1 MVDIAHEA
9 VIILLNDDGNDHM
22 TNVWLKLEENAYRN
36 PAAFPK
42 APARPV
48 LNALATPSQVRDFA
62 LKLEAYD
69 EEMKLYREQ
78 QAVYHARSAAL
89 EAEFRHDLEV
99 EYHMVGH
106 AKADLLYGK
115 AWQMGHSG
123 GLHEVAV
130 YYADLVE
137 LVL

>member
-1 MVDIAHEA
+1 MVD
-9 VIILLNDDGNDHM
+9 
-22 TNVWLKLEENAYRN
+22 VWIKLEENAYRN
-36 PAAFPK
+36 PMAFPK
-42 APARPV
+42 
-48 LNALATPSQVRDFA
+48 TPLKPQLSPKSSPSEVRDFA
-62 LKLEAYD
+62 DKLEAYD
-69 EEMKLYREQ
+69 EEMKLHREM

-99 EYHMVGH
+99 AHHMMGH

-123 GLHEVAV
+123 GLHEVAN